1 MTRRQILR
9 TLVVAASLSA
19 IAAMSAAQNLTIA
32 AASDLQAVLPQVVSQ
47 FEKQTGRT
55 VRVTFGSS
63 GNFFTQIQNGAPFDL
78 FFSAD
83 IDYPKKLEAASL
95 AEPGTLYEYATGK
108 IVLWAATGGKIDL
121 QLGLQALLD
130 PIVRHIAIANPEH
143 APYGRAAVAALRS
156 AGLYDRVQAK
166 LVLGENISQA
176 AQFVQSGN
184 AEAGILALSLALSP
198 TMTRAGTYV
207 AIPATS
213 YPPIQQAAVVIKA
226 SANKDAARDFLR
238 FLKQP
243 DTVAVMRRFGF
254 EVPPLT
260 GRR

>member
-121 QLGLQALLD
+121 RLGLQALLD
-130 PIVRHIAIANPEH
+130 PIV
-143 APYGRAAVAALRS
+143 
-156 AGLYDRVQAK
+156 
-166 LVLGENISQA
+166 
-176 AQFVQSGN
+176 
-184 AEAGILALSLALSP
+184 
-198 TMTRAGTYV
+198 
-207 AIPATS
+207 
-213 YPPIQQAAVVIKA
+213 
-226 SANKDAARDFLR
+226 
-238 FLKQP
+238 
-243 DTVAVMRRFGF
+243 
-254 EVPPLT
+254 
-260 GRR
+260 